1 MYRLP
6 FFALALLG
14 LVTGV
19 WAGIIRLGFDLPGID
34 WATLH
39 GPLMVGGFVGT
50 IIGIE
55 RSILSGNAKWAIIP
69 LLSGLS
75 VVAWLVGFAKEAPW
89 LLAGSAVLLVVMQG
103 THLFRGGLSW
113 VSAIQMA
120 GAACFL
126 GGNLRLLFDPFMPA
140 IVPWWM
146 GFVLCFI
153 LATRL
158 ADTSFREPFARWLV
172 RSGLTM
178 YLAGLLIPFHLNG
191 YYLTGT
197 GLILI
202 AVGMIVTETGG
213 SRAPATAF
221 DIYSIAATVA
231 GWWWLL
237 IAGIGLTFW
246 KEHLY
251 GYDATVHAFFLGFL
265 FSMVFLHALGKAAA
279 LASLPHPPFHP
290 ILFVWLVLLSAS
302 LAVRIFAGD
311 ILLMEFVKRW
321 AGIFN
326 GVSIL
331 GFLVSLIVLTFI
343 RKSQNS
349 HGPL

>member
-6 FFALALLG
+6 FFALAFLG

-19 WAGIIRLGFDLPGID
+19 WAGVIRLGFDLPGVD

-50 IIGIE
+50 VIGIE
-55 RSILSGNAKWAIIP
+55 RSILSGNGLWWIIP
-69 LLSGLS
+69 QLSGVS
-75 VVAWLVGFAKEAPW
+75 VVTWIMGFAREAPW
-89 LLAGSAVLLVVMQG
+89 LLAGASALLMVMQG
-103 THLFRGGLSW
+103 IHLFRAGLSW
-113 VSAIQMA
+113 LSAIQLA
-120 GAACFL
+120 GAVCFL
-126 GGNLRLLFDPFMPA
+126 GGNLRLLLDPFLPA

-158 ADTSFREPFARWLV
+158 AYTSFREPFARWLV
-172 RSGLTM
+172 RSGLLV
-178 YLAGLLIPFHLNG
+178 YLAGILIPFHLDG
-191 YYLTGT
+191 YYLTGS

-202 AVGMIVTETGG
+202 AVGMIVTEAG
-213 SRAPATAF
+213 SGRVPATAF
-221 DIYSIAATVA
+221 DVYSIAALVA
-231 GWWWLL
+231 AWWWLL
-237 IAGIGLTFW
+237 IAGIGLLFW

-251 GYDATVHAFFLGFL
+251 GYDATIHAFFLGFL

-279 LASLPHPPFHP
+279 LASLAHPPFHP
-290 ILFVWLVLLSAS
+290 VLFVWLVLLSAS

-311 ILLMEFVKRW
+311 ILLMEVVKRW

-331 GFLVSLIVLTFI
+331 GFLVSLIVLTLV
-343 RKSQNS
+343 RKSQHS
-349 HGPL
+349 HGRI